1 MPDQNKSVK
10 DIYDA
15 GLEEVQRILFSL
27 DSTPAQ
33 TKAARQTLKDLTAM
47 SLANTLKTV
56 EGRTAILAGLI
67 VELSQ
72 ITEKVKVNP
81 PYLGAMKKLTSL
93 TKTAQNLF
101 TKEKKNLV

>member
-1 MPDQNKSVK
+1 MPDQNKPVK

-47 SLANTLKTV
+47 SLAYTLKTV

-72 ITEKVKVNP
+72 ITEKVKVKP
-81 PYLGAMKKLTSL
+81 PYLDAMKNLTSL
-93 TKTAQNLF
+93 AGTAQKLL
-101 TKEKKNLV
+101 TKEKKDLV